1 MSLSIKARKERIK
14 RSKNKVKHQ
23 TVKNNISF
31 YGNKAWIFYKSKA
44 IYLNKLASVLFYGEN
59 TPIYYEESVINL
71 MLAAETNGYRKLGKR
86 H

>member
-14 RSKNKVKHQ
+14 RSRNKVKHQ
-23 TVKNNISF
+23 SVKNNIQF

-59 TPIYYEESVINL
+59 TSIYYEESTMKQNP
-71 MLAAETNGYRKLGKR
+71 
-86 H
+86 